1 MFMKFTI
8 EDIER
13 LIANEQYI
21 QPEGTTL
28 TICVITTVS
37 GFAFTAESACID
49 SANFDAQIGKDIARQ
64 EAINKLWQFEGYKVK
79 AAIGGDWQYRL
90 KQEYEEL
97 KDRLTKLN
105 AFLDNPPEVFRTED
119 EEILTEQQRYMKGY
133 FDVLEERMEY
143 AGLLNSNFH

>member
-1 MFMKFTI
+1 MKLTV

-49 SANFDAQIGKDIARQ
+49 PATFDAQIGKDIARQ

-90 KQEYEEL
+90 TQEYEGL

-105 AFLDNPPEVFRTED
+105 AALANPPKVFTTED
-119 EEILTEQQRYMKGY
+119 EELLTEQQRFMQGY
-133 FDVLEERMEY
+133 FDVLKERMEN
-143 AGLLNSNFH
+143 AGLL

>member
-1 MFMKFTI
+1 MKLTA

-49 SANFDAQIGKDIARQ
+49 PATFDAQIGKDIARQ
-64 EAINKLWQFEGYKVK
+64 EAINKLWQFEGYRVK
-79 AAIGGDWQYRL
+79 AAIGGDWRYRL

-97 KDRLTKLN
+97 KARLTKLN
-105 AFLDNPPEVFRTED
+105 VALDKPSKLLTAED
-119 EEILTEQQRYMKGY
+119 LELHTNQQSFMQGY
-133 FDVLEERMEY
+133 FDVLMKRKTKD
-143 AGLLNSNFH
+143 SVI

>member
-1 MFMKFTI
+1 MKLTV

-49 SANFDAQIGKDIARQ
+49 SATFDAQIGKDIARQ

-105 AFLDNPPEVFRTED
+105 AALVNPPKVFTTED
-119 EEILTEQQRYMKGY
+119 VELLTEQQRFMQGY
-133 FDVLEERMEY
+133 FDILKERMEK
-143 AGLLNSNFH
+143 AGLIEVNE

>member
-1 MFMKFTI
+1 MKLTV

-13 LIANEQYI
+13 LITNEQYI

-64 EAINKLWQFEGYKVK
+64 DAINKLWQFEGYKVK
-79 AAIGGDWQYRL
+79 AAVGGDWQYRL

-97 KDRLTKLN
+97 KDRLSKLN
-105 AFLDNPPEVFRTED
+105 VALDKPSKLLTAED
-119 EEILTEQQRYMKGY
+119 IELLTNQQSFMQGY
-133 FDVLEERMEY
+133 FDVLMKRMTKASLIE
-143 AGLLNSNFH
+143 ANE

>member
-1 MFMKFTI
+1 MFMKLTA

-49 SANFDAQIGKDIARQ
+49 HANFDAQIGKDIARQ
-64 EAINKLWQFEGYKVK
+64 EAINKLWQFEGYRVK
-79 AAIGGDWQYRL
+79 AAFGGDWKYRL
-90 KQEYEEL
+90 KQEYEQV

-133 FDVLEERMEY
+133 FDVLEERMEN
-143 AGLLNSNFH
+143 AGLIEDNE